1 MGGWTPLLSATAK
14 GHGGAVG
21 VLLAAGAVPVIN
33 ENDTVA
39 TEEIRY
45 GDNDRLAARVA
56 QMVPFMKSV
65 FESVGVN
72 GYSLEGNVSSTLD
85 SHRLLEHALAQP
97 DGVAVQDRLIESL
110 FRRYF
115 TEACNLGDRE
125 VLAAACTEAEVPG
138 DWKAVLDDDD
148 ALLDDVIEKMESA
161 QVERRIHGVPH
172 FTIDGKHE
180 VSGGQE
186 PSVFLAIF
194 KRIEAEQA
202 S

>member
-1 MGGWTPLLSATAK
+1 MQKFG
-14 GHGGAVG
+14 
-21 VLLAAGAVPVIN
+21 
-33 ENDTVA
+33 
-39 TEEIRY
+39 
-45 GDNDRLAARVA
+45 AARVA
-56 QMVPFMKSV
+56 QMVPCKSV
-65 FESVGVN
+65 FESVGVM

-148 ALLDDVIEKMESA
+148 ALDDVIEKMESA

-186 PSVFLAIF
+186 P
-194 KRIEAEQA
+194 A
-202 S
+202 SSWRSSSGSRRSRPS

>member
-1 MGGWTPLLSATAK
+1 MQKFG
-14 GHGGAVG
+14 
-21 VLLAAGAVPVIN
+21 
-33 ENDTVA
+33 
-39 TEEIRY
+39 
-45 GDNDRLAARVA
+45 AARVA

-148 ALLDDVIEKMESA
+148 ALLDDVVEKMESA

>member
-1 MGGWTPLLSATAK
+1 MTPAL
-14 GHGGAVG
+14 
-21 VLLAAGAVPVIN
+21 VL
-33 ENDTVA
+33 
-39 TEEIRY
+39 
-45 GDNDRLAARVA
+45 
-56 QMVPFMKSV
+56 
-65 FESVGVN
+65 
-72 GYSLEGNVSSTLD
+72 
-85 SHRLLEHALAQP
+85 HALFSRYDSQHAHSLQ
-97 DGVAVQDRLIESL
+97 QES
-110 FRRYF
+110 
-115 TEACNLGDRE
+115 AAE

-138 DWKAVLDDDD
+138 DWKRVLEDDD

-180 VSGGQE
+180 ISGGQE

>member
-1 MGGWTPLLSATAK
+1 MLSFEVRWQPFFLDPSLTK
-14 GHGGAVG
+14 QG
-21 VLLAAGAVPVIN
+21 VSKKQ
-33 ENDTVA
+33 
-39 TEEIRY
+39 RY
-45 GDNDRLAARVA
+45 MQKFGAARVA

-115 TEACNLGDRE
+115 TEASNLGDRE

-138 DWKAVLDDDD
+138 DWKRVLEDDD

>member
-1 MGGWTPLLSATAK
+1 MQKFG
-14 GHGGAVG
+14 
-21 VLLAAGAVPVIN
+21 
-33 ENDTVA
+33 
-39 TEEIRY
+39 
-45 GDNDRLAARVA
+45 AARVA

-65 FESVGVN
+65 FESVGVM

-115 TEACNLGDRE
+115 TEASNLGDRE

-180 VSGGQE
+180 VSGDQE